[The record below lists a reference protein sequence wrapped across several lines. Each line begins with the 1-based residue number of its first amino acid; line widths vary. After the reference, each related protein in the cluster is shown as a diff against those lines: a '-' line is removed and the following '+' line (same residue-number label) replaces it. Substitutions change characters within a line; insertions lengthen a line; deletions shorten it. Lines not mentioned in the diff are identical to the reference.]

1 MHLLEVKISGFK
13 SFVDGVTFTINEGL
27 TGIVGPNGCGK
38 SNILESIRWVMGA
51 SSAKA
56 LRGAEMD
63 DVIFAG
69 SDERPQRDI
78 AEVTLKI
85 DNSDHLAPDPFRFED
100 IIEISR
106 KIRRGIGSTYRINGK
121 EVRAKDVQL
130 LFADASSGANSPALV
145 RQGQVSELINA
156 KPENRRKVLE
166 EASGISGLQARR
178 HEAVIKLNATEAN
191 LERVSEIIITIE
203 EQVSSLKKQAQKAE
217 RYRGLAGLIRGL
229 QAYLADNRYK
239 SMESSVGQTNQSL
252 HEIDL
257 QISDHMV
264 EINQTNRAIEQV
276 EEKLPDA
283 RQEMAIAEAVIRQL
297 EIKKFAFERDL
308 QEISEK
314 TANAN
319 ATLERLDK
327 DIARENE
334 IAREA
339 DEIITR
345 TNDELKSHNFETTAD
360 EEIAELNKSANEL
373 NDQIKEIEGKLNEAI
388 ASKAKNENQLLS
400 RKQEL
405 ARLESEK
412 QRLGNIV
419 ARLEKDVNDLG
430 NAQLDETLITQA
442 KERLEQSVKAI
453 ERAEADYKTYL
464 TELQKLE
471 GEDRENR
478 NIHDDLQNKSNAIFA
493 QIKALNAVLGREDGK
508 QSTLITQIQ
517 VKAGFEKAF
526 AAAIGED
533 LDANLKNG
541 DIFWNGADIPKI
553 EWHESLKTSQSLAEI
568 VTAPNE
574 LAARLAT
581 IKIVDDAIFNS
592 SILPPLGC
600 RYVTLAG
607 DVKRWDGFIK
617 THNAPNAQAKRLE
630 QKNRIIALEAELEPL
645 KAQIPEIAAK
655 LAKTKS
661 TLASLRDKS
670 NNERSKHPSL
680 MMNVQ
685 NCQKNLNDLIAVQAR
700 NNDRIE
706 MARENL
712 AQAQHN
718 HIKIEEEIKEKT
730 HIFNEEQ
737 LGLSSLSNELE
748 NIIAESS
755 VSLNQKRQSLADIR
769 AKINQINSEAESQKA
784 KIASLKA
791 QLNNWS
797 ARKEN
802 CIIRIKELEA
812 EKAKTELV
820 LNELSGKPDAIEQ
833 ERQKALSD
841 FPLAEARRAK
851 AADILAVSES
861 ELRNLQSALRQSENN
876 RAQLMTTQ
884 SGLQATRQSWLER
897 LEDLKTEIL
906 NQFDCDPVDLENH
919 AQERL
924 GNIYNGL
931 DVDKAQSRLNRAL
944 LDRDDLGGVNLNADI
959 ELKEQSERAQKLDN
973 ERNELVAA
981 VKKLRNAIEEI
992 NAEGREKLIKAFDI
1006 VNGHFSQLF
1015 TTLFN
1020 GGQAHLA
1027 LTETDDPLGGG
1038 LEVYACP
1045 PGKRLQS
1052 MTLMSGGEQ
1061 ALTATA
1067 LIFAVFL
1074 SNPAP
1079 LSVLDE
1085 IDAPLDDANV
1095 ERFCALLNEMRNRTK
1110 TRFIVITHHPITM
1123 ARMDRLFGVTM
1134 AQKGVSQ
1141 LVSVDLSRAET
1152 LINAASDT

>member
-1 MHLLEVKISGFK
+1 LEVKISGFK

-51 SSAKA
+51 NSAKA
-56 LRGAEMD
+56 LRGTEMD

-78 AEVTLKI
+78 AEVILKV
-85 DNSDHLAPDPFRFED
+85 DNSEHTAPDPFRYED

-106 KIRRGIGSTYRINGK
+106 KIRRGMGSTYRINGK

-203 EQVSSLKKQAQKAE
+203 DQVASLKKQAQKAE

-229 QAYLADNRYK
+229 QAYLADTRYK
-239 SMESSVGQTNQSL
+239 SMASSVDQTNQSL
-252 HEIDL
+252 GEIDN
-257 QISDHMV
+257 QINDCMI
-264 EINQTNRAIEQV
+264 EINKANRAIEQT
-276 EEKLPDA
+276 EAKLPEA
-283 RQEMAIAEAVIRQL
+283 RQEMAIAEAVMRQL
-297 EIKKFAFERDL
+297 EVKKFAFERDL
-308 QEISEK
+308 QEVTEK
-314 TANAN
+314 TIASNVAF
-319 ATLERLDK
+319 ERIEK

-334 IAREA
+334 IATEA
-339 DEIITR
+339 DEIISR
-345 TNDELKSHNFETTAD
+345 TQTELASHGTGSSSEEET
-360 EEIAELNKSANEL
+360 EKLNKSATEL
-373 NDQIKEIEGKLNEAI
+373 NAQIKEIETKLNEAI
-388 ASKAKNENQLLS
+388 ASKAKNENGLLS
-400 RKQEL
+400 LKQEL
-405 ARLESEK
+405 ARLENEK
-412 QRLGNIV
+412 QRLGGIV
-419 ARLEKDVNDLG
+419 VRLEKEVVDLG
-430 NAQLDETLITQA
+430 NSQLDENLILSA
-442 KERLEQSVKAI
+442 RDKLEQAVKAI
-453 ERAEADYKTYL
+453 EQAEANYKNYL
-464 TELQKLE
+464 ADLQKLE
-471 GEDRENR
+471 TEDRQIR
-478 NIHDDLQNKSNAIFA
+478 AGHDDLQNKANGLEA
-493 QIKALNAVLGREDGK
+493 QIKALNAVLGRDDGK
-508 QSTLITQIQ
+508 KTSLITQVQ
-517 VKAGFEKAF
+517 VKSGFEKPF
-526 AAAIGED
+526 AAAIGDD
-533 LDANLKNG
+533 LDANLKSG
-541 DIFWNGADIPKI
+541 DIFWNGAEIYNI
-553 EWHESLKTSQSLAEI
+553 EWHDVVKNAQSLDEI
-568 VTAPNE
+568 VSAPPE
-574 LAARLAT
+574 LAARLHA
-581 IKIVDDAIFNS
+581 IKIVDDNIFNS
-592 SILPPLGC
+592 NTLPPLGC
-600 RYVTLAG
+600 RFVTMDG
-607 DVKRWDGFIK
+607 DVKRWDGFVK
-617 THNAPNAQAKRLE
+617 TRNAPNAQAKRLE
-630 QKNRIIALEAELEPL
+630 QKNRIIALEDELAPL
-645 KAQIPEIAAK
+645 KSQISEIAAK
-655 LAKTKS
+655 LSQTKS
-661 TLASLRDKS
+661 ALASLRDKS
-670 NNERSKHPSL
+670 NNERAKHPSL

-685 NCQKNLNDLIAVQAR
+685 NCQKSLNDLIALQAR

-712 AQAQHN
+712 EQAQN
-718 HIKIEEEIKEKT
+718 NLKKITDEANEKSEIF
-730 HIFNEEQ
+730 IEQ
-737 LGLSSLSNELE
+737 QAGLLSLSNELE
-748 NIIAESS
+748 KIINDTG
-755 VSLNQKRQSLADIR
+755 LLLGQKRQNLADIR
-769 AKINQINSEAESQKA
+769 AKINQIIAEAQSQKA
-784 KIASLKA
+784 KFANLQS
-791 QLNNWS
+791 QLSNWTG
-797 ARKEN
+797 RKEN
-802 CIIRIKELEA
+802 CAIRIKELEV
-812 EKAKTELV
+812 EKTKIAAILK
-820 LNELSGKPDAIEQ
+820 ELSGKPDEIEEQ
-833 ERQKALSD
+833 RQKALGD
-841 FPLAEARRAK
+841 LPLAEARRAK
-851 AADILAVSES
+851 AADNLAVAES
-861 ELRNLQSALRQSENN
+861 ELRALQSNLRQSENS

-897 LEDLKTEIL
+897 VEDLKTEIL
-906 NQFDCDPVDLENH
+906 NQFDCDPVDLNDY
-919 AQERL
+919 AKERL

-931 DVDKAQSRLNRAL
+931 DTDKAQSRLNRAL
-944 LDRDDLGGVNLNADI
+944 LDREDLGGVNLNADV
-959 ELKEQSERAQKLDN
+959 ELKEQSERAQKLDS

-992 NAEGREKLIKAFDI
+992 NAEGREKLLKAFDI

-1015 TTLFN
+1015 ATLFN

-1152 LINAASDT
+1152 LINA